1 MKLLI
6 SGASGLLGKR
16 LTQHFETTG
25 ATVLPITRVSSDLP
39 KEASVAWNPTSGWF
53 DTDQMEHADAI
64 IHLAGENVA
73 EGRWSV
79 AKKKRILSSR
89 VTGTQQI
96 VNAISKLERPP
107 KILFNASGTGFY
119 GDSDQEPRDESHPA
133 GKGFL
138 ASVCVAWEKEATK
151 VAGYGVRPIL
161 LRFGVILDP
170 DGGALK
176 KMLLPFRMGLGG
188 RIGTGEQFFP
198 WISAPEI
205 PRILE
210 TLIHS
215 SPNVVGPINMVAP
228 QQVTNRDFTQALA
241 SYLRRPAVIPVPKF
255 AIKMLFGEMG
265 TEMLL
270 GSCRPVPK
278 VLESI
283 PYSFLHPT
291 LASTLKTL
299 LPKNP

>member
-16 LTQHFETTG
+16 LTHHFETIG
-25 ATVLPITRVSSDLP
+25 ATVLPITRVTSDLP
-39 KEASVAWNPTSGWF
+39 TKTSVAWNPTSGWL
-53 DTDQMEHADAI
+53 DTEQMEGAEAI

-73 EGRWSV
+73 EGRWSA
-79 AKKKRILSSR
+79 AKKDRILSSR
-89 VTGTQQI
+89 VVGTHQI
-96 VNAISKLERPP
+96 VSAIAKLNAPP

-119 GDSDQEPRDESHPA
+119 GHSEQELRDESHPA

-151 VAGYGVRPIL
+151 VATYGVRPIL

-198 WISAPEI
+198 WIAAPEI
-205 PRILE
+205 PQILE
-210 TLIHS
+210 TLILQA
-215 SPNVVGPINMVAP
+215 PNQVGPINMVAP
-228 QQVTNRDFTQALA
+228 QQVTNREFTQALA
-241 SYLRRPAVIPVPKF
+241 SHLHRPAVIPVPEF
-255 AIKMLFGEMG
+255 AIRMLLGEMG
-265 TEMLL
+265 EEMLL

-283 PYSFLHPT
+283 RYPFLHPT
-291 LASTLKTL
+291 LESSFQSL
-299 LPKNP
+299 LPR

>member
-16 LTQHFETTG
+16 LTRHFETSG
-25 ATVLPITRVSSDLP
+25 ATVLSITRVSSDLP
-39 KEASVAWNPTSGWF
+39 TETSVAWNPTSGWL
-53 DTDQMEHADAI
+53 DTDQMEGADAI

-89 VTGTQQI
+89 VAGTQQI
-96 VNAISKLERPP
+96 VSAIAKLETPP
-107 KILFNASGTGFY
+107 KILFNASATGFY
-119 GDSDQEPRDESHPA
+119 GHSERELCDESHAA

-151 VAGYGVRPIL
+151 VAAYGVRPIL
-161 LRFGVILDP
+161 LRFGVILDS
-170 DGGALK
+170 DEGALK
-176 KMLLPFRMGLGG
+176 KMLLPFRIGLGG
-188 RIGTGEQFFP
+188 RLGTGEQFFP
-198 WISAPEI
+198 WIAAPEI

-210 TLIHS
+210 TLIHQT
-215 SPNVVGPINMVAP
+215 PDQAGPINMVTP
-228 QQVTNRDFTQALA
+228 QQVTNMEFTQALA
-241 SYLRRPAVIPVPKF
+241 SHLHRPAVIPVPEF
-255 AIKMLFGEMG
+255 AIKMLLGEMG

-270 GSCRPVPK
+270 GSCRAVPK

-283 PYSFLHPT
+283 QYPFLHPT
-291 LASTLKTL
+291 LESTLQTL
-299 LPKNP
+299 LPR

>member
-16 LTQHFETTG
+16 LTHYFEKTG
-25 ATVLPITRVSSDLP
+25 ATVLPITRVSSDLST
-39 KEASVAWNPTSGWF
+39 ESSIAWNPTSGWL
-53 DTDQMEHADAI
+53 DIEQMEGANAI

-73 EGRWSV
+73 EGRWSN
-79 AKKKRILSSR
+79 AKKNRIHSSR
-89 VTGTQQI
+89 VVGTQQI
-96 VNAISKLERPP
+96 VSAIGKLKSPP
-107 KILFNASGTGFY
+107 KIFFCASGTGFY
-119 GDSDQEPRDESHPA
+119 GHSERELRDESHPT

-138 ASVCVAWEKEATK
+138 ASVCVAWEKEASK
-151 VAGYGVRPIL
+151 VTAYGTRPIL

-188 RIGTGEQFFP
+188 RIGSGNQFFP
-198 WISAPEI
+198 WIAAPEI
-205 PRILE
+205 PRILD

-215 SPNVVGPINMVAP
+215 SPNLNGPINMVAP
-228 QQVTNRDFTQALA
+228 QQVTNLEFTHALA
-241 SYLRRPAVIPVPKF
+241 SHLHRPTMIPFPEF
-255 AIKMLFGEMG
+255 AIKMLLGEMG

-283 PYSFLHPT
+283 QYPFLHPT
-291 LASTLKTL
+291 IKSTLQNL
-299 LPKNP
+299 LPR